1 MADQI
6 AGLTL
11 GVDVSQ
17 VQAATKSL
25 KDFKQANNETAR
37 SLDDLV
43 TAESLAT
50 AKAKQLKSEQ
60 ESAARATKQIRS
72 EYERSLKVIDPLT
85 AKMNELSN
93 AAKVMDKAWQAGV
106 IPDKEFFRL
115 GEAIDEQNRKL
126 LAARFALTEEGQAA
140 AAAAAQKVAASKAA
154 EQAARKEE
162 AAREAASLNA
172 QNASDRFIHSLQEQ
186 VNAIGKTRT
195 ELLEMKAAQLGVS
208 EQAAPLINQL
218 RGQTQQMKLAGIS
231 AGQYSQAM
239 RILPMQ
245 ITDVV
250 TSLASGMPV
259 WLVAIQQGGQIKD
272 SFGGVVNTFKVLLSY
287 LTPVRLALGG
297 VAAIIAGMGLSAY
310 DAYKNQSRLN
320 EALILSGNYA
330 AASSGEF
337 NKMVESVSS
346 ASNATSGMVRDIATS
361 LAESG
366 KYTINQIKL
375 ITKLTADWAT
385 ATGKDSKE
393 IVGYFDK
400 IAKDPVKGLADLNDQ
415 FNFLSVGQL
424 TYIDKLKKT
433 KGETEAAAAATKI
446 FADVMEQRVARIAE
460 SATPLEKMWSSI
472 KKWAGDAWDTVGER
486 TLGALNLITDVV
498 AGTVEQIRYLLNQG
512 DIIIGEF
519 VANTAKTLSNIPG
532 TKSFFQDI
540 AVQQEGVVKNA
551 KAQNEDLIKSIN
563 NRNERIK
570 KGEMGYVQMA
580 KEGQKAQEQYS
591 QKVKD
596 GVAKEADGL
605 AKKSKQQKTI
615 VDQGDKISEQYQ
627 ADILALQA
635 QLKVLQDHKSVN
647 DKISQQQK
655 TYWNDVAKF
664 QVLEEA
670 AKTRTL
676 TKQEQQLLAQK
687 ETVLQYSKQ
696 KAEIGNQIVQ
706 QERLNKLQDD
716 STKYIDAMNA
726 KSAALTA
733 NMAMS
738 TKEQERQNELAKLR
752 SDWTAAGGSEGD
764 PELAKKTEAL
774 QNFYAQQDAM
784 QADWLAGAQHAFADW
799 GDSVNNMYANVGSI
813 ATNAL
818 DGMSSSLTDFVTT
831 GKANF
836 GDFAK
841 SIIKDII
848 QMTIRM
854 ALFNAIA
861 GFFGGGAG
869 AAGASSNNAFSAG
882 SYNNLGF
889 AKGGYTGSGGK
900 YEPAG
905 VVHKGEFV
913 FTKEATSR
921 IGTKNLYR
929 LMRGYASGGS
939 VGGTYQSGSG
949 GGGGLAIA
957 VGNIAINTGG
967 GMDKANAKSIESGVR
982 QIVTDMLVTEC
993 SQGGGIYNLVKGG

>member
-25 KDFKQANNETAR
+25 KDFKQANNETAQ
-37 SLDDLV
+37 SLGDLV
-43 TAESLAT
+43 TAESIAA

-126 LAARFALTEEGQAA
+126 LAARFAFTEEGQAA

-162 AAREAASLNA
+162 AAREAASLKA
-172 QNASDRFIHSLQEQ
+172 QNASDRFIQSLQEQ
-186 VNAIGKTRT
+186 VNAIGKTKT

-218 RGQTQQMKLAGIS
+218 RDQTQQMKLAGIS

-239 RILPMQ
+239 RVLPMQ

-250 TSLASGMPV
+250 TSLASGIPV
-259 WLVAIQQGGQIKD
+259 WQVAIQQGGQIKD
-272 SFGGVVNTFKVLLSY
+272 SFGGVGNTFKVLLSY
-287 LTPVRLALGG
+287 LTPVSLALGG

-337 NKMVESVSS
+337 NKMTESVSS

-375 ITKLTADWAT
+375 ITKVTADWAT

-400 IAKDPVKGLADLNDQ
+400 IAKDPVKGLADLNEQ

-424 TYIDKLKKT
+424 TYIDSLKKT
-433 KGETEAAAAATKI
+433 KGETEAVSAATKI
-446 FADVMEQRVARIAE
+446 FADVMEQRVAKIAE
-460 SATPLEKMWSSI
+460 SATPLEKMWSDI
-472 KKWAGDAWDTVGER
+472 KKWSGDAWDTVGER

-532 TKSFFQDI
+532 TKGFFQDV
-540 AVQQEGVVKNA
+540 AVQQEEVVKNA

-563 NRNERIK
+563 DRNERIK

-596 GVAKEADGL
+596 GVAKEAEGL
-605 AKKSKQQKTI
+605 SKKSNQQKTI

-716 STKYIDAMNA
+716 STKYIDEMNA

-752 SDWTAAGGSEGD
+752 SDWTAAGGSEAD
-764 PELAKKTEAL
+764 SELAKKTEAL

-784 QADWLAGAQHAFADW
+784 QADWLAGAQRAFADW
-799 GDSVNNMYANVGSI
+799 GDSVSNMYANVGNI
-813 ATNAL
+813 ATNTL
-818 DGMSSSLTDFVTT
+818 DGMTSSLTDFVTT

-836 GDFAK
+836 DDFAK
-841 SIIKDII
+841 SVIKDII

-854 ALFNAIA
+854 AIFNSMA

-869 AAGASSNNAFSAG
+869 ASSSNAFSAG
-882 SYNNLGF
+882 SYSSLGF

-921 IGTKNLYR
+921 IGTKNLYQM
-929 LMRGYASGGS
+929 MRGYASGGS

-949 GGGGLAIA
+949 GGGGGVAIA
-957 VGNIAINTGG
+957 VGDIAINTGE
-967 GMDKANAKSIESGVR
+967 GMDKANAKSMESGVR

-993 SQGGGIYNLVKGG
+993 SQGGRIYNLVKGG